1 MKNAIVSFI
10 KSSIETN
17 GYRGGVIG
25 ISGGIDSAV
34 VAALAVEAVGK
45 ERVLGILLPER
56 DSSPDTRKDSLVVC
70 DYLGIERIES
80 PITKALKALGVYRLE
95 PSPRLVPR
103 SIQERYVRN
112 RIESIGS
119 DDAFLKDL
127 RNEGDKFFLRGLAFY
142 RSKHR
147 VRMVRLYLEAEQ
159 RNYAVIG
166 TTNRTEAAT
175 GFYVKWGDDS
185 SDIEP
190 IAHLYKMQVY
200 ELAKEIGIPERIR
213 DKAPSPD
220 LLPGVTDEQML
231 AMSYLDLDAILI
243 RMDHEQGLGG
253 MDDVKVERVKQIIEA
268 AKTRKIRNLALFPGQ
283 DARRSE

>member
-25 ISGGIDSAV
+25 ISGGLDSAV
-34 VAALAVEAVGK
+34 VATLTVEAIGK
-45 ERVLGILLPER
+45 KRVLGVLLPER

-70 DYLGIERIES
+70 DFLGIERIIA
-80 PITKALKALGVYRLE
+80 PVTKALKALGVYRLE
-95 PSPRLVPR
+95 PATWLVPR

-112 RIESIGS
+112 QIESIGS

-127 RNEGDKFFLRGLAFY
+127 QDQGGDSFLRGLAFY

-147 VRMVRLYLEAEQ
+147 MRMVRLYLEAEQ

-175 GFYVKWGDDS
+175 GFYVKWGDDA

-190 IAHLYKMQVY
+190 IAHLYKTLVY
-200 ELAKEIGIPERIR
+200 ELAREMGIPERIR

-231 AMSYLDLDAILI
+231 GMSYRDLDAILM
-243 RMDHEQGLGG
+243 RMDRGESLDGL
-253 MDDVKVERVKQIIEA
+253 DKEKVGRVKRIIEA
-268 AKTRKIRNLALFPGQ
+268 AKKRRIRNVALMPEQETGI
-283 DARRSE
+283 SP